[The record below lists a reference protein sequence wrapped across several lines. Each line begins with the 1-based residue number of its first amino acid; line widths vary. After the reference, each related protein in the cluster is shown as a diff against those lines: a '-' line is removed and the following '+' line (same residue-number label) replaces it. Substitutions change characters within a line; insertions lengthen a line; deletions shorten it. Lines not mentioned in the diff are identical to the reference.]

1 MATDNLSH
9 AGHLIEKTTYVNHI
23 TLDKLEKVLAMMQGS
38 NQKAL
43 LTYVDMSTQEVYK
56 LAVKG
61 ELLLSNLTEV
71 QCLNETQRYLCRI
84 LHEVGLE
91 LRSTAVCKGVR
102 RTRDGSFTVQHALTH
117 QHWTA
122 PDVIQAIQQSR
133 KARKSKSTQ
142 PGEDTG
148 TARRR
153 QEIEEDAVVTG
164 DSHRLHLVLTSK
176 AFGS

>member
-1 MATDNLSH
+1 
-9 AGHLIEKTTYVNHI
+9 
-23 TLDKLEKVLAMMQGS
+23 
-38 NQKAL
+38 
-43 LTYVDMSTQEVYK
+43 MSTQEVYK

-61 ELLLSNLTEV
+61 ELRLLHFQPPHFTLKV

-84 LHEVGLE
+84 LHDVGLE